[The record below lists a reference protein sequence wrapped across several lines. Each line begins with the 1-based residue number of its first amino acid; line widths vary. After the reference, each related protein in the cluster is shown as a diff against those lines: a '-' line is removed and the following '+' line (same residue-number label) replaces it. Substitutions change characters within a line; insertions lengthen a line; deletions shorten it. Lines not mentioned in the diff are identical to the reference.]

1 METTFLSTAKHAIPS
16 HIPDLA
22 TLARFVL
29 VTHNDLPDAI
39 AFVPALCRLI
49 AIALFIP
56 VIALAVVRPRSAS
69 EAVLALDETRPA
81 MSRWGAAGGKRARTD
96 ASVGLYRST

>member
-16 HIPDLA
+16 HVPDLA
-22 TLARFVL
+22 TLARFVFIL
-29 VTHNDLPDAI
+29 PDDLPDAV

-56 VIALAVVRPRSAS
+56 VIALAVVRPRFPP

-81 MSRWGAAGGKRARTD
+81 MLRWGAAADERAQD
-96 ASVGLYRST
+96 